1 MPVPGKN
8 ETQKEFISRCI
19 PFVLKDGAAKNQSQ
33 AVAICHGLWEKKG
46 AKMTVGTMRMIAA
59 RQFEGKE
66 LFIESMRSAVEAEF
80 KTASAYAYME
90 DVDVSSSVVIVNI
103 DRSGAAQIGSS
114 YYAVPYTTVDGKIVL
129 NSVDKYEVQRNTVF
143 ARIARKFAIG
153 TDLFAAKPKFEKT
166 DDGLYETWIQI
177 FPAAGTEWQY
187 PVGRAKDGKAKF
199 KKISYTTENYEGMI
213 ANFEAQ
219 DAVQIATNYEHIP
232 TLATEQGKP
241 FTPEQGRASGWI
253 RKLEVRDD
261 GLYALWAATEAAKK
275 FVEAG
280 EYKYFSPE
288 WRENA
293 EDQHTAKSIGMKLTG
308 GALVNDP
315 FFEGMEEIKFETI
328 KRAANKV
335 FARILDPVPNPTE
348 VEMELSKIAEALGLD
363 IPEGQEAWTDEL
375 LSEKLASQRTE
386 LDELRAAKAVAKSD
400 EEVVGDLDEIKA
412 QVAKKDTEIEA
423 LKSEIETLRKASK
436 DDFKEMAEKVAKLES
451 ERVARKKAEL
461 ISGALKAG
469 KIASEDQ
476 GVLIG
481 KYFDRCGEEETL
493 EFIAKMSTVIDP
505 ERHGTS
511 EHNAQVDELKL
522 SDVEKNMA
530 KDLGVTEESMLKAKK
545 LEIEG
550 S

>member
-1 MPVPGKN
+1 MK
-8 ETQKEFISRCI
+8 
-19 PFVLKDGAAKNQSQ
+19 
-33 AVAICHGLWEKKG
+33 
-46 AKMTVGTMRMIAA
+46 VGTMRLIAA

-66 LFIESMRSAVEAEF
+66 LFIDSMRSAVEAEF
-80 KTASAYAYME
+80 KTASTYAYME

-103 DRSGAAQIGSS
+103 DRSAPGNIGSS
-114 YYAVPYTTVDGKIVL
+114 YYAVPYTIEDGKIVL

-143 ARIARKFAIG
+143 ARVARKFAVA

-166 DDGLYETWIQI
+166 DDGLFETWIQI
-177 FPAAGTEWQY
+177 FPTAGTEWQY
-187 PVGRAKDGKAKF
+187 PVGRQKTGKAKY
-199 KKISYTTENYEGMI
+199 KKISYSTENYEEMI

-219 DAVQIATNYEHIP
+219 DAVQLATNYEHIP
-232 TLATEQGKP
+232 TLATQQGKP

-253 RKLEVRDD
+253 RKLEIRDG

-288 WRENA
+288 WHENA
-293 EDQHTAKSIGMKLTG
+293 EDQHTAKTIGMKLTG

-315 FFEGMEEIKFETI
+315 FFEGMEEIKFEKI
-328 KRAANKV
+328 KMAANKV
-335 FARILDPVPNPTE
+335 FAQVLDPVPNTE
-348 VEMELSKIAEALGLD
+348 EVNMELSKIAEALGLSL
-363 IPEGQEAWTDEL
+363 PEEGEWTDEL

-386 LDELRAAKAVAKSD
+386 LDELRAAKAAATSD
-400 EEVVGDLDEIKA
+400 KEGVGDLDEMKA
-412 QVAKKDTEIEA
+412 QVAKKDAEIEA
-423 LKSEIETLRKASK
+423 LKAEIETLRKASK
-436 DDFKEMAEKVAKLES
+436 DEFKEMADKVAKLES

-493 EFIAKMSTVIDP
+493 EFIAKMSPVIDP
-505 ERHGTS
+505 QRHGTG
-511 EHNAQVDELKL
+511 EPNTQVAELQL
-522 SDVEKNMA
+522 TDVEKNMA